1 MGWFGTYETSSL
13 RLEASTICQLA
24 CPSCAT
30 THGTIKAQI
39 GAGFLKFNDFR
50 RLVDEN
56 PWVWEIELSNWG
68 EIFLNP
74 DIERIIAYA
83 YRRSVALMACNGANL
98 NHVKE
103 GVLEAMVRYKFRA
116 ITCSIDGVS
125 QGTYEAYRR
134 KGQLDRVLGNIRR
147 LNEYK
152 KRWKSEYP
160 MLCWQMI
167 AFGHN
172 EHEIAAA
179 RTLASELGMAF
190 CLKINYDDDFSPVKE
205 RDAVRQTVART
216 RLRGGG
222 APGRAGRVPD
232 GRGLLPVVAPAPDQL
247 RRDIARML
255 REHVGVVRG
264 ERVCG
269 RVKRALEA
277 EKLRYA
283 KEMLQ
288 GKVPPRDDVPCATC
302 AIYLNRAEAR
312 RWLVPSR
319 RARPQGISQETGH
332 GALDGVGRQPAGKMV
347 AAGADAAATAR
358 CPYTLGQEVGSA
370 SPAALAPEQQV
381 RAEHAPEMCEM
392 RDPRV
397 RPRWPGGGTR
407 PDSAPSD
414 VLRLRVGAY
423 GARAMPRIV
432 QSPVTCHDQSRPD
445 REHELG
451 GRGLGPGDHGRS
463 RPMIGREC
471 EGGSGLRSLGSC
483 VAPCQTR
490 ARVLKFL
497 PSAPSYLRAPARSE
511 NDRLKRMSRPRPEMV
526 SEHRTQVCIEERGS
540 LGRALIPNQR
550 RGRARAGAGR
560 FYLKTLA
567 STFARFASA
576 FTHVAT
582 APVPSGATEIGV

>member
-1 MGWFGTYETSSL
+1 MRWFGTYETSSL

-39 GAGFLKFNDFR
+39 GAGFLKFDDFR

-103 GVLEAMVRYKFRA
+103 GVLEALVRYKFRA

-134 KGQLDRVLGNIRR
+134 RGQLDRVLGNIRR
-147 LNEYK
+147 LNDYK

-179 RTLASELGMAF
+179 QALASELGMAF

-216 RLRGGG
+216 RLG
-222 APGRAGRVPD
+222 AEE
-232 GRGLLPVVAPAPDQL
+232 LP
-247 RRDIARML
+247 
-255 REHVGVVRG
+255 G
-264 ERVCG
+264 ERDEYLTDDLCSQLWRQPQINFDGTLLGCCVNMWASFG
-269 RVKRALEA
+269 ENVFAVGVKRALEA

-288 GKVPPRDDVPCATC
+288 GKVPPRDDIPCATC
-302 AIYLNRAEAR
+302 AIYLNRATAR
-312 RWLVPSR
+312 RWL
-319 RARPQGISQETGH
+319 RPP
-332 GALDGVGRQPAGKMV
+332 PAE
-347 AAGADAAATAR
+347 
-358 CPYTLGQEVGSA
+358 P
-370 SPAALAPEQQV
+370 
-381 RAEHAPEMCEM
+381 
-392 RDPRV
+392 
-397 RPRWPGGGTR
+397 
-407 PDSAPSD
+407 
-414 VLRLRVGAY
+414 
-423 GARAMPRIV
+423 
-432 QSPVTCHDQSRPD
+432 
-445 REHELG
+445 
-451 GRGLGPGDHGRS
+451 
-463 RPMIGREC
+463 
-471 EGGSGLRSLGSC
+471 GLRG
-483 VAPCQTR
+483 
-490 ARVLKFL
+490 FL
-497 PSAPSYLRAPARSE
+497 RRRGMG
-511 NDRLKRMSRPRPEMV
+511 RLMV
-526 SEHRTQVCIEERGS
+526 WVV
-540 LGRALIPNQR
+540 NR
-550 RGRARAGAGR
+550 RGRWLQPVLTPLRRRAGP
-560 FYLKTLA
+560 
-567 STFARFASA
+567 AR
-576 FTHVAT
+576 
-582 APVPSGATEIGV
+582 